1 MSKKI
6 SKLVTFI
13 IFLGIMWI
21 LPTKVKAN
29 TLTISAANTT
39 LTPGQTTTIT
49 VSSDSIGRVN
59 LSVSGNATIT
69 GDRVWVEGNSQS
81 FTLTATGTGT
91 VTITATPE
99 NPMSLNGSTVDLSAT
114 SCTINVKEASTGGS
128 TDNGS
133 SNNANSS
140 SEQTPAPTKSSV
152 ATLSD
157 FGIIPNDFK
166 GFTPNQMSYSV
177 TVPNSV
183 SSIEIYAKQ
192 GQSGQTISGAG
203 KKTLQEG
210 TNTFNVVVTAEDG
223 KTTKTYTLEVVR
235 EATEEGKTEENT
247 TEDNTATEETPEE
260 EPTEETEEI
269 EVGLSTLKI
278 EGITLSPTF
287 SKGVY
292 EYTAKLIGETT
303 TLNISTTALD
313 ESQKI
318 EIVGNEDLK
327 EGENVITI
335 LISDEA
341 GENTVTYQITVN
353 KSLVD
358 EEAIAK
364 EKQEQEKQKRLI
376 IIGTTVAAIVIIAI
390 ILIIKHRKNA
400 QYDMEYTEP
409 YFEDDWGIEDNNQIE
424 NDFENNNFENNN
436 FKDNI
441 EQQEQEDFNPINQ
454 FGESD
459 NKPKKR
465 KPSKGK
471 RFK

>member
-1 MSKKI
+1 MNRKI
-6 SKLVTFI
+6 SKLLIFI

-29 TLTISAANTT
+29 TLTISASNTT

-81 FTLTATGTGT
+81 FTLTATGSGT
-91 VTITATPE
+91 VTVTATPE

-114 SCTINVKEASTGGS
+114 SCTINVKEASIGGN

-133 SNNANSS
+133 SNNANSGN
-140 SEQTPAPTKSSV
+140 EQTSTVTKSSV
-152 ATLSD
+152 ATLSNL
-157 FGIIPNDFK
+157 GITPNDFS
-166 GFTPNQMSYSV
+166 GFTPSKTSYSV
-177 TVPNSV
+177 TVPNDV
-183 SSIEIYAKQ
+183 SSVEVYAKK
-192 GQSGQTISGAG
+192 GQSGQTVSGTG

-223 KTTKTYTLEVVR
+223 KTQKTYTVNVTRKAAEKND
-235 EATEEGKTEENT
+235 TETNNT
-247 TEDNTATEETPEE
+247 TDDNTATEETPEE

-292 EYTAKLIGETT
+292 EYTAKLIGDKTS
-303 TLNISTTALD
+303 LDISTTALD

-327 EGENVITI
+327 EGENIVTI
-335 LISDEA
+335 LVSDEA
-341 GENTVTYQITVN
+341 GENTITYQITVN

-364 EKQEQEKQKRLI
+364 ERQEQEKQKRII
-376 IIGTTVAAIVIIAI
+376 IIGATLVAIVIIAI
-390 ILIIKHRKNA
+390 ILIIRHRKNA

-409 YFEDDWGIEDNNQIE
+409 YFEDD
-424 NDFENNNFENNN
+424 
-436 FKDNI
+436 
-441 EQQEQEDFNPINQ
+441 
-454 FGESD
+454 FGFESD
-459 NKPKKR
+459 NQTENNFQDNKEQLDIEEFKQNNQFEELEEKPKKR